1 MRKSSKPFKYLP
13 MDLARVSC
21 AVLPLVL
28 KFKKL
33 YLREDSIGKKI
44 KGGALIVANHTGYL
58 DPVLVGTAFWYRRM
72 FFLAAKEVM
81 KSKLREFLLK
91 NAGCIKIDRD
101 ISDIGAVRK
110 CIEVLKEGK
119 CLCIFPQGEIK
130 RDGEIEEI
138 KSGAVLMA
146 FKANVPI
153 VPVYFSE
160 RKSLFSKSSVVV
172 GEEINC
178 REFCSKKIPTVT
190 EMNEI
195 SKKIQNAML
204 ECKEYYEKS
213 K

>member
-1 MRKSSKPFKYLP
+1 MQKSSKPFKYLP
-13 MDLARVSC
+13 MDLARFSC
-21 AVLPLVL
+21 LVLPLVVRI
-28 KFKKL
+28 KKL
-33 YLREDSIGKKI
+33 YLKESDGKKI
-44 KGGALIVANHTGYL
+44 KGGALIVANHTGFL

-81 KSKLREFLLK
+81 KSKLREVLLK
-91 NAGCIKIDRD
+91 GAGCIKIDRD
-101 ISDIGAVRK
+101 ISDIAAVRR
-110 CIEVLKEGK
+110 CVEVLKDGK
-119 CLCIFPQGEIK
+119 CLCVFPQGSIK

-146 FKANVPI
+146 FKADVPI

-160 RKSLFSKSSVVV
+160 RKSLFSKSCVII
-172 GEEINC
+172 GESINC
-178 REFCSKKIPTVT
+178 REFCSKKIPSVT
-190 EMNEI
+190 EINEI